1 MAEVLP
7 EPLVPVDTDLRDFPY
22 MPLDV
27 VRLRDSGLSAAPDGE
42 VFRACVLSWCV
53 SWHQVPAASLPD
65 DDADLAWLLGYGRD
79 VRGWKKLRSTGA
91 LRGWI
96 KCSDGRLYHPT
107 VAEKALEASQKRRSA
122 KAKGMAGASKR
133 WQKMDSADDA
143 PAKAQLMPADS
154 KGREGKGEEGNKQV
168 PEDKSSGRL
177 TAPLP
182 AQLPLETNGHKAG
195 NHAGG
200 KPDWWPVRDR
210 FGRITSEITE
220 KIVFDVG
227 KAVLGKSSGGVITK
241 ARKAWS
247 YKREDRDRTV
257 LEFLL
262 VADEKSDP
270 PSWFAATLRK
280 AELDESPSA
289 PHEQFPQNEYRA

>member
-1 MAEVLP
+1 MVKRPSFQFYPADWRKDVA
-7 EPLVPVDTDLRDFPY
+7 LR
-22 MPLDV
+22 MC
-27 VRLRDSGLSAAPDGE
+27 S
-42 VFRACVLSWCV
+42 
-53 SWHQVPAASLPD
+53 PAARGLWIDMLCIMHDAEPYGHLIAEGEPITPD
-65 DDADLAWLLGYGRD
+65 ELATIVGASSKDVKVWLAELAKRKVYSVTDAGVIYSRRMTRDEKDREEWRDRQVKSRARHSGVTPDVTSDVTLG
-79 VRGWKKLRSTGA
+79 VTPKSLRSSSSSSPSPSES
-91 LRGWI
+91 I
-96 KCSDGRLYHPT
+96 
-107 VAEKALEASQKRRSA
+107 
-122 KAKGMAGASKR
+122 
-133 WQKMDSADDA
+133 
-143 PAKAQLMPADS
+143 
-154 KGREGKGEEGNKQV
+154 

-177 TAPLP
+177 AAPLP
-182 AQLPLETNGHKAG
+182 AQLPLEANGHKAG
-195 NHAGG
+195 NHAGE
-200 KPDWWPVRDR
+200 KPPWWPIRDR
-210 FGRITSEITE
+210 YGRITSEITE

-280 AELDESPSA
+280 AEMDESPSA